1 MTTKNIFKRYLVSFN
16 SKTLQ
21 HIFTD
26 TLIIGSGVAGLS
38 SAIHAAKGG
47 SVLIVTKSR
56 INENCTE
63 HAQGGIAAK
72 LNPDDSFN
80 QHINDT
86 LKQDMVFV
94 MKKLLVE

>member
-1 MTTKNIFKRYLVSFN
+1 MTRKNIFKRYQVSFD

-26 TLIIGSGVAGLS
+26 TLIIGSEVAVLI

-47 SVLIVTKSR
+47 FVLVVTKAE

-63 HAQGGIAAK
+63 QTGLTGSNLH
-72 LNPDDSFN
+72 NST
-80 QHINDT
+80 INI
-86 LKQDMVFV
+86 F
-94 MKKLLVE
+94 

>member
-26 TLIIGSGVAGLS
+26 TLIVGSGVAGLT
-38 SAIHAAKGG
+38 SAIRAAEGG
-47 SVLIVTKSR
+47 SVLVVTKSK

-63 HAQGGIAAK
+63 YAQGGIIRIMNK
-72 LNPDDSFN
+72 IENTCSGLIF
-80 QHINDT
+80 IFLT
-86 LKQDMVFV
+86 MI
-94 MKKLLVE
+94 